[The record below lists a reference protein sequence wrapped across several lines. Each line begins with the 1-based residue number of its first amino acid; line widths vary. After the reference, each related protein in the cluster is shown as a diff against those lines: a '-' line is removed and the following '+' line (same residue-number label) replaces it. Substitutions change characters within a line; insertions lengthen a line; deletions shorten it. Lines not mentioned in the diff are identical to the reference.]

1 MKVLLIIFA
10 VIVVIV
16 ATLVFVIYQITKSR
30 RKDYADWKV
39 GDVIHLIGVD
49 QHFKV
54 LGWSDDGFF
63 IEKEGAVNKMDWS
76 KLQYNKS
83 AIWRRNWEGCKAA
96 MGTEPGFAPGLGE
109 PIGKKIEGK
118 PIDLLSETEC
128 EVYLKIALDKEDYA
142 TAELI
147 KQRLAT
153 KFR

>member
-10 VIVVIV
+10 VIVVIISTI
-16 ATLVFVIYQITKSR
+16 AFITYQITKSR
-30 RKDYADWKV
+30 RRDYADWKV
-39 GDVIHLIGVD
+39 GDQVHVIGVD
-49 QHFKV
+49 QHFKL

-76 KLQYNKS
+76 KLHFNKS

-96 MGTEPGFAPGLGE
+96 MGTEPGFAPVLGKSDNT
-109 PIGKKIEGK
+109 GVGK

>member
-10 VIVVIV
+10 VIVVII
-16 ATLVFVIYQITKSR
+16 ATIAFITYQITKSR
-30 RKDYADWKV
+30 RRDYADWKV
-39 GDVIHLIGVD
+39 GDVIHVIGVD
-49 QHFKV
+49 QHFKL

-83 AIWRRNWEGCKAA
+83 VIWRRNWEGCKAA
-96 MGTEPGFAPGLGE
+96 MGTEPGFAPGLGKSSNV
-109 PIGKKIEGK
+109 GVSK

-128 EVYLKIALDKEDYA
+128 EVYLKIALDKEDYT